1 MLAEIIAVGSEMLT
15 PHRQDTN
22 SLYLTAGLNDLGVTV
37 AFKTIVGDN
46 RQHLTAAIRIALQRA
61 DILILSGGLGPT
73 EDDLTRECTAEA
85 LSLTL
90 HQNPDVLEGLRR
102 RFAARNMP
110 MPPNN
115 MRQADVLSG
124 AELLP
129 NANGSAPGQYLDI
142 DLPLPQKPGAPSF
155 APLAKGGVSSEARP
169 SSSPQPP
176 RLIRK
181 IVLLLPGPPKELKPL
196 FDTECKPRLAR
207 ALPPRH
213 LARRVLRMALIPEST
228 VDARTAPIYSQFTD
242 VETTILAG
250 HGEIQLHFLC
260 TKPTLA
266 AAQARVDQLTT
277 LIQQEMGDDIFSAD
291 DRSLP
296 EVVLNLLDLAGHTLS
311 IAESCTGGLLAERLT
326 AVPNSSRVFSGGLIT
341 YSNASKTTLANVP
354 AGLLEEQ
361 GAVNSTVARL
371 LAEGTRARLNTTLAL
386 SITGIAGPTA
396 PTGPDAAKPIGLVYI
411 ALATPEGTGIRELK
425 IPGDRDRVRLW
436 ATMHALELL
445 RHHLL

>member
-46 RQHLTAAIRIALQRA
+46 RAHLTAAIRIALQRA

-90 HQNPDVLEGLRR
+90 HQDPDVLASLRR

-115 MRQADVLSG
+115 LRQADVLAG

-142 DLPLPQKPGAPSF
+142 DLTLREKP
-155 APLAKGGVSSEARP
+155 V
-169 SSSPQPP
+169 
-176 RLIRK
+176 RK

-196 FDTECKPRLAR
+196 FDTECKPRLAA

-228 VDARTAPIYSQFTD
+228 VDARTAPIYQQFPD
-242 VETTILAG
+242 IETTILAG

-266 AAQARVDQLTT
+266 AAQSRVDQLTA
-277 LIQQEMGDDIFSAD
+277 LIAAEMGDDIFSAD

-296 EVVLNLLDLAGHTLS
+296 EVVLNLLDLAGHTLAV
-311 IAESCTGGLLAERLT
+311 AESCTGGLLAERLT
-326 AVPNSSRVFSGGLIT
+326 AVPNSSRVFAGGLIT

-436 ATMHALELL
+436 AAMHALELL